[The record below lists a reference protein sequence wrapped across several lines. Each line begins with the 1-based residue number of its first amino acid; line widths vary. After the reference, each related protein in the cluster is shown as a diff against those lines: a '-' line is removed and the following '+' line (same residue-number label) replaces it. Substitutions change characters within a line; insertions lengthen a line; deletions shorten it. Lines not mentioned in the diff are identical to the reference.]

1 MPKPA
6 VNKAVAE
13 LMPISSGTS
22 TVAPNA
28 TNKNCTPTIVRL
40 ATERLSV
47 YIIIL
52 IFMISSHL
60 ILYRTYKL
68 WKYGLVHTPIDA
80 HRSVVTRADIINKT
94 DLYCP
99 KSLIGGLVH
108 RCL

>member
-6 VNKAVAE
+6 VNKAVAG

-52 IFMISSHL
+52 IL
-60 ILYRTYKL
+60 
-68 WKYGLVHTPIDA
+68 
-80 HRSVVTRADIINKT
+80 
-94 DLYCP
+94 
-99 KSLIGGLVH
+99 
-108 RCL
+108 